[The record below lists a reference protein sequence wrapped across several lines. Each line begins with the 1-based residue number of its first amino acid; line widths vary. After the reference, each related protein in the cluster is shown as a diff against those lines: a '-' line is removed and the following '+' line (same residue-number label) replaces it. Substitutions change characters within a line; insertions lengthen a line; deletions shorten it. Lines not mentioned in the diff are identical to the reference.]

1 MFTVKPVGRVC
12 NSRKEIRDD
21 YWGDVISEIEMNEIL
36 DGSCLEGIE
45 DFSHLEIIFL
55 FHLLPEDK
63 IQIGARR
70 PRNNPDWPVT
80 GIFAQR
86 GKNRPNRIGATIV
99 KLLNRDGSKLTVSGL
114 DAIDGTPVIDIKPV
128 MKEFLPKEE
137 ILQPEWA
144 SELMEDYWK

>member
-12 NSRKEIRDD
+12 NSRKEVEDD
-21 YWGDVISEIEMNEIL
+21 FWGEVISEIEMNEIL

-45 DFSHLEIIFL
+45 EFSHLEIIFL
-55 FHLLPEDK
+55 FHLTPDDK
-63 IQIGARR
+63 ILFGARR

-99 KLLNRDGSKLTVSGL
+99 KLLKRDGTKLTVAGL
-114 DAIDGTPVIDIKPV
+114 DAVDGTPVIDIKPV

-137 ILQPEWA
+137 VKQPQWA
-144 SELMEDYWK
+144 TELMEDYWK

>member
-12 NSRKEIRDD
+12 NNRKEVKDD
-21 YWGDVISEIEMNEIL
+21 HWGEVISEIEMNEIL
-36 DGSCLEGIE
+36 DGTCLDGIE
-45 DFSHLEIIFL
+45 EFSHLEILFL
-55 FHLLPEDK
+55 FHLVTEDK
-63 IQIGARR
+63 IEFCAKR

-99 KLLNRDGSKLTVSGL
+99 RLLKRDGNKLTVAGL

-128 MKEFLPKEE
+128 LKEFLPKEDVK
-137 ILQPEWA
+137 QPRWA
-144 SELMEDYWK
+144 TELMEDYWK

>member
-1 MFTVKPVGRVC
+1 MFTVKPVGRVY
-12 NSRKEIRDD
+12 NNRKEVKDD

-36 DGSCLEGIE
+36 DGKCLEGIE
-45 DFSHLEIIFL
+45 EFSHLEILFL
-55 FHLLPEDK
+55 FHLLPEDN
-63 IQIGARR
+63 IEYCARR

-86 GKNRPNRIGATIV
+86 GKNRPNRIGSTIV
-99 KLLNRDGSKLTVSGL
+99 RLLKREGNKLTVAGL

-137 ILQPEWA
+137 VRQPRWS

>member
-12 NSRKEIRDD
+12 NNRKEVKDD

-36 DGSCLEGIE
+36 DGNCLEGIE
-45 DFSHLEIIFL
+45 DFSHLEILFL

-63 IQIGARR
+63 IEYCSRR

-99 KLLNRDGSKLTVSGL
+99 RLLKREGNKLTVSGL
-114 DAIDGTPVIDIKPV
+114 DAMDGTPVIGIKPV

-137 ILQPEWA
+137 VRQPKWA